1 MFIDRHL
8 KFIFFQNWM
17 FEQRITNLVL
27 MELKYIYV
35 GFVRVLL
42 LMSINYKLRCQ
53 YSCSI
58 KRSKINYYNSN
69 VRSYV

>member
-8 KFIFFQNWM
+8 KFIFCQNWI

-35 GFVRVLL
+35 EFVRVLL
-42 LMSINYKLRCQ
+42 LILIIFYYKCRL
-53 YSCSI
+53 I
-58 KRSKINYYNSN
+58 VSN
-69 VRSYV
+69 VY